1 MQIVKIQVIVRCG
14 WYEQVCN
21 GKQQSEKK
29 GPVKAKNNMFDNKER
44 TNIEELGEFGLINYL
59 TKNIKLVQKSTIKG
73 VGDDAA
79 VLDFGG
85 KKTLVSTDMLLEG
98 IHFDLAYTP
107 LKHLGYKAIQVN
119 LSDIYAMNG
128 TASQVTVSIG
138 ISSKFP
144 LEAVEELYEGIYLAC
159 DKYNVDLVG
168 GDTSSSKQGLVIS
181 VTSIGYADEK
191 DIVYRNGAEEGD
203 LICVSGDLGGAYT
216 GLQLL
221 EREKL
226 IYLENP
232 NIQPDLEGKD
242 YIIERQL
249 KPEARRD
256 IVDLL
261 KEIEVKPTAMIDIS
275 DGLASE
281 LLHICK
287 QSDKGCNLYEEKIPL
302 DPMTFD
308 TAREFNLDPTV
319 CALSGGED
327 YELLFTVKQA
337 DYDKIKFKM
346 DITIIGYITE
356 PSAGCNLVT
365 KGGVVHA
372 LTAQGWNAF
381 TPPAG

>member
-1 MQIVKIQVIVRCG
+1 MRPNIFKMFENGEKTGI
-14 WYEQVCN
+14 EQ
-21 GKQQSEKK
+21 
-29 GPVKAKNNMFDNKER
+29 
-44 TNIEELGEFGLINYL
+44 LGEFGLIDYL
-59 TKNIKLVQKSTIKG
+59 TKNIKISQPTTIRG

-79 VLDFGG
+79 VLDFSG
-85 KKTLVSTDMLLEG
+85 KKVLISTDMLLEG

-107 LKHLGYKAIQVN
+107 LKHLGYKSIQVN

-128 TASQVTVSIG
+128 IASQVTVSIG
-138 ISSKFP
+138 LSSKFP
-144 LEAVEELYEGIYLAC
+144 LEAIEELYEGIYLAC
-159 DKYNVDLVG
+159 EKYNVDLIG
-168 GDTSSSKQGLVIS
+168 GDTSASKQGLVIS
-181 VTSIGYADEK
+181 VTSIGYADEN
-191 DIVYRNGAEEGD
+191 DVVYRNGAQEGD

-242 YIIERQL
+242 YIVERQL

-256 IVDLL
+256 IVELL
-261 KEIEVKPTAMIDIS
+261 KSIEVKPTAMIDVS

-281 LLHICK
+281 ILHICR

-302 DPMTFD
+302 DPMTYE
-308 TAREFNLDPTV
+308 TAREFNLDPTI

-356 PSAGCNLVT
+356 PSAGCNLIT
-365 KGGVVHA
+365 KSGNSHP
-372 LTAQGWNAF
+372 LKAQGWNAF
-381 TPPAG
+381 KSNE

>member
-1 MQIVKIQVIVRCG
+1 
-14 WYEQVCN
+14 
-21 GKQQSEKK
+21 
-29 GPVKAKNNMFDNKER
+29 MFDNKDR
-44 TNIEELGEFGLINYL
+44 TNLEELGEFGLINYL
-59 TKNIKLVQKSTIKG
+59 TKNIKLAQPSTTKG

-79 VLDFGG
+79 VLDFAG
-85 KKTLVSTDMLLEG
+85 KKTLISTDLLLEG

-138 ISSKFP
+138 MSSKFP
-144 LEAVEELYEGIYLAC
+144 LEAIEELYNGIYLAC
-159 DKYNVDLVG
+159 EKYNVDLVG

-191 DIVYRNGAEEGD
+191 DVVYRNGAQEGD

-221 EREKL
+221 EREKM
-226 IYLENP
+226 IFLENP

-242 YIIERQL
+242 YIVERQL

-256 IVDLL
+256 VVDLL
-261 KEIEVKPTAMIDIS
+261 REIEVKPTAMIDVS

-281 LLHICK
+281 VLHICK

-302 DPMTFD
+302 DPMTFE

-346 DITIIGYITE
+346 DISIIGYITE
-356 PSAGCNLVT
+356 PSAGCNLIT
-365 KGGVVHA
+365 KSGTVHE
-372 LTAQGWNAF
+372 LKAQGWNAF
-381 TPPAG
+381 SQTH

>member
-1 MQIVKIQVIVRCG
+1 MF
-14 WYEQVCN
+14 EN
-21 GKQQSEKK
+21 SEK
-29 GPVKAKNNMFDNKER
+29 
-44 TNIEELGEFGLINYL
+44 TNIESLGEFGLINHL
-59 TKNIKLVQKSTIKG
+59 TKRIEIKQKSTLKG

-79 VLDFGG
+79 VLDFAG

-128 TASQVTVSIG
+128 TPAQVTVSIG
-138 ISSKFP
+138 MSSKFP

-159 DKYNVDLVG
+159 EKYNVDLIG

-181 VTSIGYADEK
+181 VTALGYADEN
-191 DIVYRNGAEEGD
+191 DITYRNTAEEGD

-226 IYLENP
+226 VYLENP

-242 YIIERQL
+242 YIVERQL

-256 IVDLL
+256 VVELL
-261 KEIEVKPTAMIDIS
+261 KEVGVKPTAMIDVS

-281 LLHICK
+281 ILHICI
-287 QSDKGCNLYEEKIPL
+287 QSNKGCNLYEEKIPI
-302 DPMTFD
+302 DPMTYE

-327 YELLFTVKQA
+327 YELLFTIKQS
-337 DYDKIKFKM
+337 DYDKMKNLL
-346 DITIIGYITE
+346 DISFVGYITE
-356 PSAGCNLVT
+356 PSAGRNLVT
-365 KGGVVHA
+365 KSGTVHE

-381 TPPAG
+381 KKG